1 MISIENLSVQFGGVK
16 ALSDLS
22 VELSAPI
29 IGIIGPNGAGKTT
42 LLNAFSGFVPLSAG
56 SRIEAFGSDLLAMK
70 PHARARWGLRR
81 SFQTEQV
88 VDDLSVADN
97 IRVMLDDARMSA
109 VHKWHALL
117 RALRFVGLE
126 DKARWLGS
134 DLNSFERRMLEIGRA
149 LAGNPKIVLLDEPGG
164 GLGNIETDA
173 LREVIRRIHA
183 EFGAMTLLIDHDVD
197 LISATCIETMVLD
210 FGSLIAHGPTTSVLA
225 DPKVKSAYLGDE
237 EIAA

>member
-1 MISIENLSVQFGGVK
+1 MINIKNLSVQFGGVK
-16 ALSDLS
+16 ALNGLS
-22 VELSAPI
+22 VELRAPI

-70 PHARARWGLRR
+70 PHTRARWGLRR
-81 SFQTEQV
+81 SFQTEQIIE
-88 VDDLSVADN
+88 DLSVVDN
-97 IRVMLDDARMSA
+97 IRVMLDAAPISA
-109 VHKWHALL
+109 ALKQDGLL

-126 DKARWLGS
+126 AKARWLSS

-149 LAGNPKIVLLDEPGG
+149 LAGNPRIVLLDEPGG
-164 GLGNIETDA
+164 GFGNIETDA
-173 LREVIRRIHA
+173 LRDVIRRIHV

-210 FGSLIAHGPTTSVLA
+210 FGCLIAHGPTASVLA